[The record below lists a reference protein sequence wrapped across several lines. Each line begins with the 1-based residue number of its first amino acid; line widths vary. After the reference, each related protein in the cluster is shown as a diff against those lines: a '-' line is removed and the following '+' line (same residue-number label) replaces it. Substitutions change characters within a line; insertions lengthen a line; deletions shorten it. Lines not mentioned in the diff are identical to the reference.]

1 MMTASHD
8 VIIDIVMKQRQ
19 FFESGTTK
27 SLAFR
32 LEHLTK
38 LQRAIKEME
47 QEIAGALYGDLHKS
61 NEEAYLTEI
70 GIVLHELR
78 LMKRNLPKYAKHKR
92 VKTGIAQMPA
102 VSFLSPEPYGVC
114 LVMSP
119 WNYPFQLSMV
129 PLIAAVA
136 AGNCVVLK
144 PSADAK
150 HTSEVMQKIIQQVFA
165 QKHVSMVT
173 GGRAENTAL
182 LAQRFDYIFFTGSV
196 QVGKVVMTAAA
207 KHLTPVTL
215 ELGGKSPVIVD
226 ETADIAL
233 AARRIAFGKLLNAGQ
248 TCVAPDYLLV
258 QETVKDSLMDA
269 LKAEIRRMS
278 GDGTQLARIINEKH
292 AKRIK
297 ALLAKEGK
305 VWGGEAD
312 GLFIAP
318 ALVELDTLDS
328 DLMKEEIFGPVLPVA
343 SYQSLDDAIQI
354 IKTFEKPLALYLF
367 TNNKDTQDKVL
378 RDISFGGGCIN
389 DTVLHY
395 SNPNLP
401 FGGVGESGMGSYH
414 GKRSFDTFTHYR
426 GILKKHT
433 RPDIS
438 ARYLPSSKWKTWLTR
453 LILR

>member
-1 MMTASHD
+1 MTASHD
-8 VIIDIVMKQRQ
+8 VIIDTVLKQRQ

-32 LEHLTK
+32 LEHLMK
-38 LQRAIKEME
+38 LQRVIKQME
-47 QEIAGALYGDLHKS
+47 QEIAGALFADLHKS
-61 NEEAYLTEI
+61 SEEAYLTEI

-78 LMKRNLPKYAKHKR
+78 LMIRNLPKYAKNKR
-92 VKTGIAQMPA
+92 VKSGIAQMPA

-150 HTSEVMQKIIQQVFA
+150 NTSEVMQKIIKQVFA
-165 QKHVSMVT
+165 PEHVSMVT

-182 LAQRFDYIFFTGSV
+182 LEQRFDYIFFTGSV
-196 QVGKVVMTAAA
+196 QVGKVVMAAAA

-226 ETADIAL
+226 ETADILL

-258 QETVKDSLMDA
+258 QETVKDRLMDA
-269 LKAEIRRMS
+269 LKAEIRSMV
-278 GDGTQLARIINEKH
+278 GDGSHLAHIINEKH
-292 AKRIK
+292 ASRIK
-297 ALLAKEGK
+297 ALLAKESK
-305 VWGGEAD
+305 VMGGETD

-318 ALVELDTLDS
+318 VLVELDTLDS
-328 DLMKEEIFGPVLPVA
+328 DLMKEEIFGPVLPVI
-343 SYQSLDDAIQI
+343 SYRSLNEAIQI

-367 TNNKDTQDKVL
+367 SNSKDTQDKVL
-378 RDISFGGGCIN
+378 REISFGGGCIN

-426 GILKKHT
+426 GILKKHPW
-433 RPDIS
+433 PDIS
-438 ARYLPSSKWKTWLTR
+438 ARYLPYSNWKTWLTR